1 VGRGRPELSYGHEHG
16 LRAIGATVDLTD
28 EERATREALR
38 DEYDRL
44 EAEYAEA
51 DELPDE
57 IDARLGEIEQA
68 LDAFEQRPAIY
79 DPADIAIAGVFV
91 SLDADGSL
99 SVDRGY
105 VRPEDERPVDPKA
118 TIRRRDGD
126 TGQPATPA
134 VQRAVITVG
143 GQAAE
148 PEDDEEDGIK
158 PLPERLV
165 IELTARTLA
174 LRNAVAEHPARRH
187 DHAAAQA
194 GQRHLPAPAPRAASR
209 PASATSS
216 SPPNRRS

>member
-1 VGRGRPELSYGHEHG
+1 VGRGRLSFPYGHEHG
-16 LRAIGATVDLTD
+16 LRELVGTTVDLTD

-105 VRPEDERPVDPKA
+105 VRPEDER
-118 TIRRRDGD
+118 RSNRRDD
-126 TGQPATPA
+126 APEATAARPAATPA
-134 VQRAVITVG
+134 VQRAVITIG
-143 GQAAE
+143 GQ
-148 PEDDEEDGIK
+148 P
-158 PLPERLV
+158 
-165 IELTARTLA
+165 
-174 LRNAVAEHPARRH
+174 
-187 DHAAAQA
+187 
-194 GQRHLPAPAPRAASR
+194 ASR
-209 PASATSS
+209 RTTRRTASSRCPSASS
-216 SPPNRRS
+216 SS